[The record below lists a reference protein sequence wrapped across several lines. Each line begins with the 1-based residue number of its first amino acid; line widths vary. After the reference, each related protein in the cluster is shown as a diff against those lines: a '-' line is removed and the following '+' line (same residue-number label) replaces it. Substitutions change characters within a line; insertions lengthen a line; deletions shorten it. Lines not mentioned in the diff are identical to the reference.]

1 MQGLIG
7 IFFVNFSLLFLSSV
21 LVFLD
26 RVRKKEK
33 RLWLDWGGAGV
44 LFLWWLW
51 FIILTFIG
59 VITGFFEWKWW
70 QTATIY
76 LGSLIWGSVVFF
88 YSPELFGFSSC
99 LEKVGPYLFK
109 GAQIECF

>member
-1 MQGLIG
+1 MKGLIG

-21 LVFLD
+21 LVFGD
-26 RVRKKEK
+26 RMRKKEK
-33 RLWLDWGGAGV
+33 RLWLDWGGGGV

-51 FIILTFIG
+51 FISLTFIG

-76 LGSLIWGSVVFF
+76 LGSLVWGSVIFF
-88 YSPELFGFSSC
+88 
-99 LEKVGPYLFK
+99 VGRR
-109 GAQIECF
+109 GSVV